1 MAETRRAPTV
11 LSEADVL
18 SYGEQ
23 GYYLGRGVLTED
35 ECDEIIQRAEELHA
49 RKDVAGC
56 FRAEDESDADG
67 DPLRVYPRM
76 MHPHRVDERCAH
88 YLAHPAVVAL
98 LRDLVRDGVTAL
110 QSMFY
115 WKPPGARGQA
125 YHQDDFFLQTK
136 PNPCIAAWT
145 ALERIDA
152 GNGALRVFS
161 GSHAEDILKMEPTN
175 TTFSFTS
182 EAVKAPPEYTN
193 VLVEMDKGDVLFFDG
208 RLIHGSLPNVSDER
222 FRRAFIC
229 HYVPESTDSYNHGYD
244 PAIPL
249 H

>member
-1 MAETRRAPTV
+1 MAAVSTV
-11 LSEADVL
+11 TLEFA
-18 SYGEQ
+18 
-23 GYYLGRGVLTED
+23 
-35 ECDEIIQRAEELHA
+35 
-49 RKDVAGC
+49 
-56 FRAEDESDADG
+56 
-67 DPLRVYPRM
+67 
-76 MHPHRVDERCAH
+76 
-88 YLAHPAVVAL
+88 
-98 LRDLVRDGVTAL
+98 
-110 QSMFY
+110 
-115 WKPPGARGQA
+115 
-125 YHQDDFFLQTK
+125 
-136 PNPCIAAWT
+136 CIAAWT

>member
-110 QSMFY
+110 QSMF
-115 WKPPGARGQA
+115 W
-125 YHQDDFFLQTK
+125 
-136 PNPCIAAWT
+136 
-145 ALERIDA
+145 
-152 GNGALRVFS
+152 
-161 GSHAEDILKMEPTN
+161 
-175 TTFSFTS
+175 
-182 EAVKAPPEYTN
+182 
-193 VLVEMDKGDVLFFDG
+193 
-208 RLIHGSLPNVSDER
+208 
-222 FRRAFIC
+222 RREEGGG
-229 HYVPESTDSYNHGYD
+229 PR
-244 PAIPL
+244 
-249 H
+249 